1 MMTKKSVLIVIIA
14 ALIFAAGVDQLYA
27 GSKNRMGT
35 AGATELLIP
44 VGSRGTALS
53 GAMNA
58 YATGVDAIYWNP
70 AGVARRTGVEAM
82 FSHLS
87 YIADIGVQYFAV
99 SSNFGDVGTFAVSL
113 RNLSFG
119 DIPITTVFQP
129 EGTGGTFTPTYLTF
143 GLTYSRAF
151 TDRIYGG
158 ATVKLVSEKI
168 MRSTASGLAFDFGVQ
183 YRSGETGIN
192 LGVTL
197 KNIGGGMKYDG
208 PDLERFVNLPNVEP
222 GSRQRPLRIVSAGF
236 EFPTTLEIGIAY
248 PYVINDRNKVSVM
261 ANFQNANFDA
271 DEYRFGLEYDYDNM
285 LYLRGGYAMSQF
297 TTDYI
302 FGPTFGLGLNIPFGD
317 FRLAFDYAY
326 RVTDLFDANQ
336 WFTIQF
342 SF

>member
-1 MMTKKSVLIVIIA
+1 MTKKKIFIVIIA
-14 ALIFAAGVDQLYA
+14 ALLIAACFDQLNA

-44 VGSRGTALS
+44 VGSRGAALG
-53 GAMNA
+53 GALNA
-58 YATGVDAIYWNP
+58 YSSGVDAIYWNP
-70 AGVARRTGVEAM
+70 AGIARKPGVEAM
-82 FSHLS
+82 FSHLT
-87 YIADIGVQYFAV
+87 YLADIGVQYFAV
-99 SSNFGDVGTFAVSL
+99 STNFGEVGTFAISL

-119 DIPITTVFQP
+119 DIPITTVSQP

-143 GLTYSRAF
+143 GLSYSRAF

-158 ATVKLVSEKI
+158 VTAKLVTEKI
-168 MRSTASGLAFDFGVQ
+168 MRTSASGMAFDFGVQ
-183 YRSGETGIN
+183 YRSGETGIQ

-222 GSRQRPLRIVSAGF
+222 GSRQRPLRVVSAGF

-248 PYVINDRNKVSVM
+248 PYVINEKNAISVL

-271 DEYRFGLEYDYDNM
+271 DEYRFGIEYNYDHL
-285 LYLRGGYAMSQF
+285 LYLRGGYALSQY
-297 TTDYI
+297 TEDYI
-302 FGPTFGLGLNIPFGD
+302 YGPTFGAGINIPIGD
-317 FRLAFDYAY
+317 TRISFDYAY
-326 RVTDLFDANQ
+326 RATEYFNANQ
-336 WFTIQF
+336 WFTVQF